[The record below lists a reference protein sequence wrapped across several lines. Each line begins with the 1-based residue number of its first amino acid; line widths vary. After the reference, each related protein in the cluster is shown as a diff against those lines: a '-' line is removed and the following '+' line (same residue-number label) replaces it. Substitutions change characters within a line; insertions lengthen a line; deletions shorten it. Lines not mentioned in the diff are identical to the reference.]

1 VQTSDGDGTVN
12 LLSLGYVPYS
22 AWRKRADLNP
32 GSSFVVVREFAD
44 ERVSKIPSLRGGPG
58 TAQHVDIL
66 GNHKLLADLL
76 AMAAGRAGK
85 LEDSVVSDIPRIAEE
100 IDRRLATAERSSLA

>member
-1 VQTSDGDGTVN
+1 
-12 LLSLGYVPYS
+12 
-22 AWRKRADLNP
+22 
-32 GSSFVVVREFAD
+32 
-44 ERVSKIPSLRGGPG
+44 
-58 TAQHVDIL
+58 HVDIL